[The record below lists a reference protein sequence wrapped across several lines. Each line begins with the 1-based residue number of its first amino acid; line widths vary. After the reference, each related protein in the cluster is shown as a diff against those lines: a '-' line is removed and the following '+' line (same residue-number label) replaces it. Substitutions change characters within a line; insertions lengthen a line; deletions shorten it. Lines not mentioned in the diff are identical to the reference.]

1 MAQVLSQDEVDA
13 LLNAVNDDSESSGGM
28 DDSGGGDFGEM
39 AESDANI
46 QPYDL
51 TNQDRVIRGR
61 MPILEIIY
69 ERFIRQFR
77 VSLSNSL
84 RKIST
89 ISMISTDLLKFGEF
103 VNTLPIPSC
112 MCIMRFNELRGP
124 ALIVFESKLAYA
136 IIDSYF
142 GGTDRPFTKIEGK
155 EFTSIELSFM
165 RRVMD
170 MAISDL
176 EEAWAPVHRID
187 AQYSRTE
194 INPQFVGVVPPSDVI
209 ITTTFEVEFESAS
222 GTIMVVI
229 PYSTIE
235 PIKQK
240 LSSSFQ
246 ADNDVVDTLWTR
258 SMQEHVQHA
267 EATAIVKLGETEMSI
282 GDLVGLQVGD
292 IIPLSQEVSGE
303 LKNPMASPE
312 MSENNKD
319 AIRELADGIKAGD
332 DALNKLKVQ
341 NLDFILDIPLKVS
354 VELGRAKVIIKD
366 LLQLGQGSV
375 LELDKLAGEPL
386 EVLVNGKL
394 VARGEVV
401 VVNEKF
407 GIRLTDIIS
416 PLERIESLK

>member
-1 MAQVLSQDEVDA
+1 MAQVLSQEEVDA
-13 LLNAVNDDSESSGGM
+13 LLNAVNDVGSDSGSSGDG
-28 DDSGGGDFGEM
+28 SGEEDI
-39 AESDANI
+39 SSNI
-46 QPYDL
+46 QTYDL

-69 ERFIRQFR
+69 ERFIRSFR

-136 IIDSYF
+136 IIDSFF

-155 EFTSIELSFM
+155 EFTAIELSFM

-170 MAISDL
+170 MAITDL

-187 AQYSRTE
+187 AQYLRTE

-209 ITTTFEVEFESAS
+209 IATTFEVEFESAS

-246 ADNDVVDTLWTR
+246 SENDMVDTLWTKALHGHI
-258 SMQEHVQHA
+258 QT
-267 EATAIVKLGETEMSI
+267 ATADAIVKLGEAEMTI
-282 GDLVGLQVGD
+282 GDLVNLQVGD
-292 IIPLSQEVSGE
+292 IVPLNQEVSGE
-303 LKNPMASPE
+303 
-312 MSENNKD
+312 
-319 AIRELADGIKAGD
+319 I
-332 DALNKLKVQ
+332 
-341 NLDFILDIPLKVS
+341 
-354 VELGRAKVIIKD
+354 D
-366 LLQLGQGSV
+366 LLVEG
-375 LELDKLAGEPL
+375 
-386 EVLVNGKL
+386 
-394 VARGEVV
+394 VV
-401 VVNEKF
+401 KMKCLIGNYKGNRAVQ
-407 GIRLTDIIS
+407 ITR
-416 PLERIESLK
+416 RID

>member
-13 LLNAVNDDSESSGGM
+13 LLNAVGDDDNDELLGE
-28 DDSGGGDFGEM
+28 GGDFEGE
-39 AESDANI
+39 EQDENI

-69 ERFIRQFR
+69 ERFIRSFR

-124 ALIVFESKLAYA
+124 ALLVFESKLAYA

-155 EFTSIELSFM
+155 EFTMIELSFM
-165 RRVMD
+165 KKVMD
-170 MAISDL
+170 MAINDL

-187 AQYSRTE
+187 AQYLRTE

-209 ITTTFEVEFESAS
+209 IATTLEVEFESAS
-222 GTIMVVI
+222 GTIMVVV

-246 ADNDVVDTLWTR
+246 TDNDMADSIWTKA
-258 SMQEHVQHA
+258 MNEHLKDVG
-267 EATAIVKLGETEMSI
+267 ATMVVKLGETEMTV
-282 GDLVGLQVGD
+282 GDLITLETGD
-292 IIPLSQEVSGE
+292 IIPLNQEASGE
-303 LKNPMASPE
+303 VTVAVEGVEKYKCLMGVKKGNR
-312 MSENNKD
+312 
-319 AIRELADGIKAGD
+319 AIQLTNVISKELT
-332 DALNKLKVQ
+332 
-341 NLDFILDIPLKVS
+341 
-354 VELGRAKVIIKD
+354 R
-366 LLQLGQGSV
+366 
-375 LELDKLAGEPL
+375 
-386 EVLVNGKL
+386 
-394 VARGEVV
+394 
-401 VVNEKF
+401 
-407 GIRLTDIIS
+407 
-416 PLERIESLK
+416 

>member
-13 LLNAVNDDSESSGGM
+13 LLSAVNDGGSDDDDFSDSAEF
-28 DDSGGGDFGEM
+28 DNDE
-39 AESDANI
+39 ESDDNI

-69 ERFIRQFR
+69 ERFIRSFR

-124 ALIVFESKLAYA
+124 ALLVFESKLAYA

-155 EFTSIELSFM
+155 EFTQIELSFLKK
-165 RRVMD
+165 VMD
-170 MAISDL
+170 MAIGDL
-176 EEAWAPVHRID
+176 EEAWTPVHRID
-187 AQYSRTE
+187 AQYLRTE

-209 ITTTFEVEFESAS
+209 IATTLEVEFEAAS

-246 ADNDVVDTLWTR
+246 TDNDMADSIWTNAINGHINE
-258 SMQEHVQHA
+258 SK
-267 EATAIVKLGETEMSI
+267 ATMVVKLGEAEMTI
-282 GDLVGLQVGD
+282 GDLITLEVGD
-292 IIPLSQEVSGE
+292 IIPLNQEASGE
-303 LKNPMASPE
+303 VTLSIEGVDKMKCLIGVFKGNRAVQVT
-312 MSENNKD
+312 KV
-319 AIRELADGIKAGD
+319 LGADK
-332 DALNKLKVQ
+332 
-341 NLDFILDIPLKVS
+341 
-354 VELGRAKVIIKD
+354 
-366 LLQLGQGSV
+366 
-375 LELDKLAGEPL
+375 
-386 EVLVNGKL
+386 
-394 VARGEVV
+394 
-401 VVNEKF
+401 
-407 GIRLTDIIS
+407 
-416 PLERIESLK
+416 

>member
-13 LLNAVNDDSESSGGM
+13 LLSAVNDGD
-28 DDSGGGDFGEM
+28 DDSGGFM
-39 AESDANI
+39 DAGGFDDDDETDENI

-69 ERFIRQFR
+69 ERFIRSFR

-124 ALIVFESKLAYA
+124 ALLVFESKLAYA

-155 EFTSIELSFM
+155 EFTAIELSFM
-165 RRVMD
+165 KKVMD
-170 MAISDL
+170 MAIVDL

-187 AQYSRTE
+187 AQYIRTE

-209 ITTTFEVEFESAS
+209 IATTLEVEFESAS
-222 GTIMVVI
+222 GTIMIVV

-240 LSSSFQ
+240 LSSSYQ
-246 ADNDVVDTLWTR
+246 TDNDMADSIWTTA
-258 SMQEHVQHA
+258 MNEHIKQTNA
-267 EATAIVKLGETEMSI
+267 EIVVKLGEAKMTV
-282 GDLVGLQVGD
+282 GDLLTLETGD
-292 IIPLSQEVSGE
+292 IIPLNQE
-303 LKNPMASPE
+303 AS
-312 MSENNKD
+312 
-319 AIRELADGIKAGD
+319 
-332 DALNKLKVQ
+332 
-341 NLDFILDIPLKVS
+341 
-354 VELGRAKVIIKD
+354 
-366 LLQLGQGSV
+366 
-375 LELDKLAGEPL
+375 
-386 EVLVNGKL
+386 
-394 VARGEVV
+394 GEVV
-401 VVNEKF
+401 GEVQGIEKLRCLI
-407 GIRLTDIIS
+407 GTYKGNRAVQITEVDRTPKSTMDIKTS
-416 PLERIESLK
+416 EG

>member
-13 LLNAVNDDSESSGGM
+13 LLNAVNDGDSSSGGSSGNS
-28 DDSGGGDFGEM
+28 DSGGGSS
-39 AESDANI
+39 SDDNDENI
-46 QPYDL
+46 QTYDL

-69 ERFIRQFR
+69 ERFIRSFR

-89 ISMISTDLLKFGEF
+89 ISIISTDLLKFGEF

-124 ALIVFESKLAYA
+124 ALLVFESKLSYA

-155 EFTSIELSFM
+155 EFTMIELSFM
-165 RRVMD
+165 RKIMD
-170 MAISDL
+170 MAINDL

-187 AQYSRTE
+187 AQYLRTE

-209 ITTTFEVEFESAS
+209 IATTLEVEFESAS
-222 GTIMVVI
+222 GTIMIVV

-246 ADNDVVDTLWTR
+246 TDNEMADSIWTQA
-258 SMQEHVQHA
+258 MNEHVKNTS
-267 EATAIVKLGETEMSI
+267 ATIVVRLGEAEMTL
-282 GDLVGLQVGD
+282 GDLLTLELGD
-292 IIPLSQEVSGE
+292 IIPLNQDASGE
-303 LKNPMASPE
+303 VIVAIEGVEKMKCLMGTYKGNRAVQITQI
-312 MSENNKD
+312 NKVESYE
-319 AIRELADGIKAGD
+319 ANEL
-332 DALNKLKVQ
+332 
-341 NLDFILDIPLKVS
+341 
-354 VELGRAKVIIKD
+354 E
-366 LLQLGQGSV
+366 
-375 LELDKLAGEPL
+375 
-386 EVLVNGKL
+386 
-394 VARGEVV
+394 
-401 VVNEKF
+401 
-407 GIRLTDIIS
+407 
-416 PLERIESLK
+416 

>member
-13 LLNAVNDDSESSGGM
+13 LLNAVNDDPESSGEAENGA
-28 DDSGGGDFGEM
+28 DGSGEDGQ
-39 AESDANI
+39 SDANI

-170 MAISDL
+170 MAINDL

-187 AQYSRTE
+187 AQYVRTE

-240 LSSSFQ
+240 LSSSYQ
-246 ADNDVVDTLWTR
+246 TDNDVVDTLWTR
-258 SMQEHVQHA
+258 SMQEHIQHA
-267 EATAIVKLGETEMSI
+267 QATAVVKLGETEMTI

-303 LKNPMASPE
+303 LDLE
-312 MSENNKD
+312 IED
-319 AIRELADGIKAGD
+319 AK
-332 DALNKLKVQ
+332 KLKCLIGVYKGSRAVQ
-341 NLDFILDIPLKVS
+341 IT
-354 VELGRAKVIIKD
+354 R
-366 LLQLGQGSV
+366 
-375 LELDKLAGEPL
+375 
-386 EVLVNGKL
+386 
-394 VARGEVV
+394 
-401 VVNEKF
+401 
-407 GIRLTDIIS
+407 
-416 PLERIESLK
+416 RIT

>member
-13 LLNAVNDDSESSGGM
+13 LLNAVNEDGDDVADFGFDDDSADIEA
-28 DDSGGGDFGEM
+28 
-39 AESDANI
+39 AENI

-69 ERFIRQFR
+69 ERFIRSFR

-112 MCIMRFNELRGP
+112 MSIVRFNELRGP
-124 ALIVFESKLAYA
+124 AIVVFESKLAYA

-155 EFTSIELSFM
+155 EFTPIELSFM
-165 RRVMD
+165 KRVMD
-170 MAISDL
+170 MAIIDL
-176 EEAWAPVHRID
+176 EEAWAPVHKID
-187 AQYSRTE
+187 AQYVRTE

-222 GTIMVVI
+222 GTIMIVI

-240 LSSSFQ
+240 LSSSYQ
-246 ADNDVVDTLWTR
+246 TENDTVDSLWTQ
-258 SMQEHVQHA
+258 SMHEHMKCI
-267 EATAIVKLGETEMSI
+267 EADAIVKLGDTKLSI
-282 GDLVGLQVGD
+282 GDLVSLQVGD
-292 IIPLSQEVSGE
+292 IIPLAQEVSGE
-303 LKNPMASPE
+303 L
-312 MSENNKD
+312 
-319 AIRELADGIKAGD
+319 
-332 DALNKLKVQ
+332 
-341 NLDFILDIPLKVS
+341 S
-354 VELGRAKVIIKD
+354 VEIEGVKKL
-366 LLQLGQGSV
+366 SC
-375 LELDKLAGEPL
+375 LAGEYKGNKAVQITK
-386 EVLVNGKL
+386 VLK
-394 VARGEVV
+394 
-401 VVNEKF
+401 
-407 GIRLTDIIS
+407 D
-416 PLERIESLK
+416 